1 MKLLLDTVALYR
13 FAVMPESLSPGARSL
28 IADDGNQLF
37 VSAVSAWELA
47 IKASLGKLA
56 LPCKIDEFFSQTTRD
71 LLAETVN
78 FDLRFVAKMEVLPHL
93 HGDPFDRMIIA
104 QALVDGYTVLTSD
117 SHFASYGV
125 NVLW

>member
-1 MKLLLDTVALYR
+1 MKLLLDTVAVYR
-13 FAVMPESLSPGARSL
+13 FAAMPDALSSGARAL
-28 IADDGNQLF
+28 LADDGNQLF

-47 IKASLGKLA
+47 VKSSLGKLA

-71 LLAETVN
+71 LLAETVD
-78 FDLRFVAKMEVLPHL
+78 FDLRFVAKVAVLPHH

-117 SHFASYGV
+117 THFASYGV